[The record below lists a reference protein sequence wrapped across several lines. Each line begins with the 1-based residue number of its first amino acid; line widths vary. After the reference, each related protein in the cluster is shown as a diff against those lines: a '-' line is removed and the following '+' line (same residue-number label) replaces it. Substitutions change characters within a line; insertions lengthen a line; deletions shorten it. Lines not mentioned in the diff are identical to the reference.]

1 MDEYKVKNLEMI
13 QGIIS
18 RMANNSFLLKGWSAT
33 LNIGMFSLNYKT
45 VEKSIFILL
54 FVVIVMFWGLD
65 SYYLKLERQYRCIY
79 NMCLNDEIDRFDL
92 NIQEK
97 NKEKKVYFYQCLFSK
112 TEVVYYFSLALTL
125 AVILILK

>member
-18 RMANNSFLLKGWSAT
+18 RMANNSFMLKGWSLT
-33 LNIGMFSLNYKT
+33 LDIGIFSLNYKT
-45 VEKSIFILL
+45 AERSILILL
-54 FVVIVMFWGLD
+54 YIVIFMFWGLD

-79 NMCLNDEIDRFDL
+79 NMCLNDEIDRFNL

-97 NKEKKVYFYQCLFSK
+97 NIEKKISFFQCVFSK
-112 TEVVYYFSLALTL
+112 TEIIFYFSLGLVL
-125 AVILILK
+125 AIVLILK